1 MSILNKLRPSPLCFA
16 RSLPPRGSREAA
28 DNFCLIV
35 RKHDEARGSREAAD
49 NFCLIVR
56 RHDEARGSREAADN
70 FCLIVRKHDETRGS
84 LDVRQNF
91 NLTSIGSHTLATF
104 SKGESKR

>member
-1 MSILNKLRPSPLCFA
+1 MQA
-16 RSLPPRGSREAA
+16 RGSREAA

-35 RKHDEARGSREAAD
+35 RKHDEARGS
-49 NFCLIVR
+49 
-56 RHDEARGSREAADN
+56 
-70 FCLIVRKHDETRGS
+70 

-104 SKGESKR
+104 PEGESEGEAWKMSLFGVENKLTVNRLPLITSLCEELSPRGEATQWLTILCRLREACIKGNE